1 MILIL
6 LRNKNKLQTKY
17 FIGNILIFIICNK
30 QYLMTP
36 SPNEV
41 ITEIR
46 KPEVSDH
53 EARLIGI
60 FSIWKLYTSLHSCFT
75 TQYPG

>member
-1 MILIL
+1 MTIIL
-6 LRNKNKLQTKY
+6 LRNKNKLKNKY
-17 FIGNILIFIICNK
+17 FIGNISIFIICNK

-46 KPEVSDH
+46 KTEVSDH
-53 EARLIGI
+53 EARLIAI
-60 FSIWKLYTSLHSCFT
+60 SSIWKLYTSLHSCFT
-75 TQYPG
+75 AQYPG

>member
-1 MILIL
+1 
-6 LRNKNKLQTKY
+6 
-17 FIGNILIFIICNK
+17 
-30 QYLMTP
+30 MTS